1 MAEEL
6 DTTQGWCRG
15 YDAVADLADWE
26 HSPTAGPNQKEL
38 VVGAGPP
45 VDDWSSGGHRQLH
58 LFAINVERRGIYVA
72 SHVISVDPRGNWG

>member
-6 DTTQGWCRG
+6 DTTQGWCPR
-15 YDAVADLADWE
+15 YDAVADLANWE

-45 VDDWSSGGHRQLH
+45 VDDGLVAATANSTFLRSTWSAVGSMWL
-58 LFAINVERRGIYVA
+58 
-72 SHVISVDPRGNWG
+72 PM

>member
-26 HSPTAGPNQKEL
+26 HSPTAGPNQKEGREFEPRL
-38 VVGAGPP
+38 QRPQ
-45 VDDWSSGGHRQLH
+45 SG
-58 LFAINVERRGIYVA
+58 
-72 SHVISVDPRGNWG
+72 